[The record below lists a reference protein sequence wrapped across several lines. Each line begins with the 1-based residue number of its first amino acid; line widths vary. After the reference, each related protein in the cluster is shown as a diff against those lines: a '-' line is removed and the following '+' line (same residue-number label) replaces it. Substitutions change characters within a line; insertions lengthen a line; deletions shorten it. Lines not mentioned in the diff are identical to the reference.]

1 MQFDCKANPHAAIH
15 TLDLNK
21 PTGANT
27 LAECYAENWKLKKGK
42 REVISNYV
50 DAGVRDE
57 VSVGVQKK
65 KWLSADEHLSI
76 STCLKEFH

>member
-1 MQFDCKANPHAAIH
+1 MQFDCKANPRAAIH

-42 REVISNYV
+42 EKWSVIM
-50 DAGVRDE
+50 ATRG
-57 VSVGVQKK
+57 
-65 KWLSADEHLSI
+65 
-76 STCLKEFH
+76 